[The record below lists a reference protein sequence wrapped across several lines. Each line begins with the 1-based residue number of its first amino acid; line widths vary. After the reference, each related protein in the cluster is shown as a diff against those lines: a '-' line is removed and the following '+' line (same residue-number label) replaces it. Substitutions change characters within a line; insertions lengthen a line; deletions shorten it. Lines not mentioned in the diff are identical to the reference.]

1 MTGKYRHGID
11 SKGRVAIPARLR
23 EELGAA
29 FYVTIGLEHSLMIL
43 TEAGFT
49 SIVEKMRSLPMAE
62 AQKLR
67 FFFANALRCEPDKQG
82 RILLPQELR
91 NYAHLTENAVI
102 LGFGDKAEIW
112 DADTYDKMEQ
122 NFLEA
127 GSMDAVLSSLEL

>member
-11 SKGRVAIPARLR
+11 SKGRLAIPARLR
-23 EELGAA
+23 DELGAA

-49 SIVEKMRSLPMAE
+49 SIVEKMRSLPMAQ
-62 AQKLR
+62 AQQLR
-67 FFFANALRCEPDKQG
+67 FFFANAQRCEPDKQG
-82 RILLPQELR
+82 RILLPSELR

-122 NFLEA
+122 NFLES
-127 GSMDAVLSSLEL
+127 GSTDAVLSSLEL

>member
-11 SKGRVAIPARLR
+11 SKGRLAIPARLR
-23 EELGAA
+23 DELGAA

-112 DADTYDKMEQ
+112 DADTYDKMEE

-127 GSMDAVLSSLEL
+127 SSMDAVLSSLEL

>member
-11 SKGRVAIPARLR
+11 AKGRLAIPARLR

-43 TEAGFT
+43 TEAGFAA
-49 SIVEKMRSLPMAE
+49 IVEKMRGLPMAE

-67 FFFANALRCEPDKQG
+67 FFFSNALRCEPDKQG

-91 NYAHLTENAVI
+91 RYANLGENAVI

-127 GSMDAVLSSLEL
+127 GSMDAVLASLEL

>member
-1 MTGKYRHGID
+1 MTGKYRHGLD
-11 SKGRVAIPARLR
+11 AKGRLAIPAKLR

-29 FYVTIGLEHSLMIL
+29 FYVTIGLGHSLMVL
-43 TEAGFT
+43 PEAAWAA
-49 SIVEKMRSLPMAE
+49 IVEKQRSLPMAE

-91 NYAHLTENAVI
+91 SYAHLTENAVI

-112 DADTYDKMEQ
+112 DQETYDRMEQ
-122 NFLEA
+122 EFLTGGELD
-127 GSMDAVLSSLEL
+127 GVLSALEL

>member
-11 SKGRVAIPARLR
+11 SKGRLAIPARLR
-23 EELGAA
+23 DELGAA

-67 FFFANALRCEPDKQG
+67 FCFANALRCEPDKQG

>member
-11 SKGRVAIPARLR
+11 SKGRLAIPARLR

>member
-1 MTGKYRHGID
+1 M
-11 SKGRVAIPARLR
+11 
-23 EELGAA
+23 
-29 FYVTIGLEHSLMIL
+29 
-43 TEAGFT
+43 
-49 SIVEKMRSLPMAE
+49 
-62 AQKLR
+62 
-67 FFFANALRCEPDKQG
+67 
-82 RILLPQELR
+82 LPQELR

>member
-11 SKGRVAIPARLR
+11 SKGRLAIPARLR
-23 EELGAA
+23 DELGAA
-29 FYVTIGLEHSLMIL
+29 FYVTIGLEHSLMIR

>member
-11 SKGRVAIPARLR
+11 SKGRLAIPARLR
-23 EELGAA
+23 DELGAA
-29 FYVTIGLEHSLMIL
+29 FYVTIGLEHSLMNL

>member
-29 FYVTIGLEHSLMIL
+29 FYVTIGLEHGLMIL
-43 TEAGFT
+43 TEAGFDA
-49 SIVEKMRSLPMAE
+49 IVEKMRSLPMAE

-67 FFFANALRCEPDKQG
+67 FFFANAQRCDPDKQG

-91 NYAHLTENAVI
+91 RYAGLTENAVI

-112 DADTYDKMEQ
+112 DADTYDRMEQ
-122 NFLEA
+122 TFLEE

>member
-11 SKGRVAIPARLR
+11 GKGRLAIPARLR
-23 EELGAA
+23 DELGAA

>member
-11 SKGRVAIPARLR
+11 SKGRLAIPARLR

-127 GSMDAVLSSLEL
+127 GSMDAVLSALEL

>member
-1 MTGKYRHGID
+1 M
-11 SKGRVAIPARLR
+11 AIPARLR
-23 EELGAA
+23 DELGAA

>member
-11 SKGRVAIPARLR
+11 SKGRLAIPARLR
-23 EELGAA
+23 DELGAA

-82 RILLPQELR
+82 RFLLPGELR
-91 NYAHLTENAVI
+91 EYAGLKQEVMFI
-102 LGFGDKAEIW
+102 GLGNHAEIW
-112 DADTYDKMEQ
+112 DANAYQRLENETLTPENLAAVME
-122 NFLEA
+122 
-127 GSMDAVLSSLEL
+127 ELGF

>member
-1 MTGKYRHGID
+1 
-11 SKGRVAIPARLR
+11 
-23 EELGAA
+23 
-29 FYVTIGLEHSLMIL
+29 
-43 TEAGFT
+43 
-49 SIVEKMRSLPMAE
+49 MAE

-127 GSMDAVLSSLEL
+127 SGMDAVLSSLEL

>member
-11 SKGRVAIPARLR
+11 SKGRLAIPARLR
-23 EELGAA
+23 DELGAA

-82 RILLPQELR
+82 RILLPQDLR
-91 NYAHLTENAVI
+91 TYAHLTENAVI

>member
-11 SKGRVAIPARLR
+11 SKGRLAIPARLR
-23 EELGAA
+23 DELGAA

-112 DADTYDKMEQ
+112 DADIYDKMEQ

-127 GSMDAVLSSLEL
+127 GSMDAMLSSLEL

>member
-11 SKGRVAIPARLR
+11 SNGRLAIPARLR
-23 EELGAA
+23 DELGAA

>member
-11 SKGRVAIPARLR
+11 SKGRLAIPARLR

-91 NYAHLTENAVI
+91 NYAHVTENAVI